1 MTATS
6 LAFGITP
13 AVEASWKA
21 FAVSTLHPRCDS
33 ATPETAPLI
42 RGPSGAPALRVTTGN
57 VTLVGTAHVSPKSVE
72 EVQAAIREIQPD
84 VVCVELDES
93 RLQALRDPHAWAQ
106 VPVLDLIREGK
117 GPQLLAQ
124 IVLGSYQRRI
134 GEETGVKPGQELLTA
149 VDVAEEIG
157 ADVVLADRE
166 VGITLRRAFQAMPL
180 KEKGRVAWEM
190 LKATFA
196 ADEQELDP
204 EMVDELLEEDALTQA
219 MEELAGLAPSASHV
233 LIDER
238 DAFMATRIQE
248 TADTLDDPDATLE
261 ALPTHEPDDAPET
274 DEPSQAD
281 GTGHADD
288 GDVAASPADEAL
300 DEPAE
305 SRAPDPAETATVPPG
320 PEDVAVDAPAP
331 APAPIQG
338 GVLAVLG
345 AGHLAGVKRRIEAG
359 ERSDTDA
366 LLSTE
371 STRFPWGKALA
382 WGLAG
387 AILVL
392 FGFLAYQGLTTG
404 NFAQLRTGLIWY
416 FMLSGVFAA
425 AGCLIAGG
433 GVLATIV
440 AFLASP
446 LTSLHPAVAAGWFA
460 GAVEAWR
467 REPRVGDIETL
478 SEIYSFGDMR
488 ENRLVRVILVA
499 ALVNLGS
506 IVGSWAGFAKL
517 FDVADVVG
525 AILGPLTG
533 GILG

>member
-1 MTATS
+1 M
-6 LAFGITP
+6 
-13 AVEASWKA
+13 
-21 FAVSTLHPRCDS
+21 
-33 ATPETAPLI
+33 
-42 RGPSGAPALRVTTGN
+42 RVTTGN

-72 EVQAAIREIQPD
+72 EVRAAIREVQPD
-84 VVCVELDES
+84 VVCVELDET

-149 VDVAEEIG
+149 VDVAEEVG

-196 ADEQELDP
+196 ADEEEFDA

-261 ALPTHEPDDAPET
+261 ALPTHDPDDAPET
-274 DEPSQAD
+274 DEPLETD
-281 GTGHADD
+281 GTGHADED
-288 GDVAASPADEAL
+288 AAPSPTASSADDAL
-300 DEPAE
+300 DDPAE
-305 SRAPDPAETATVPPG
+305 GQAPDPAEASTPIPG
-320 PEDVAVDAPAP
+320 PEDAAVDAPAP

-359 ERSDTDA
+359 ERSDTEA
-366 LLSTE
+366 LVSTE

-387 AILVL
+387 AILAL

-478 SEIYSFGDMR
+478 SEIYSFSDMR

-525 AILGPLTG
+525 AILAPLTG